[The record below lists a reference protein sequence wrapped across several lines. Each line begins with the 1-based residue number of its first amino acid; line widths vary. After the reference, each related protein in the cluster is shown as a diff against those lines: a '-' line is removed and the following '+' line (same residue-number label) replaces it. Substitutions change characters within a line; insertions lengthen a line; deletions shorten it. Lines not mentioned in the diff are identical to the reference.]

1 MYAHLSVSAHT
12 CTFHI
17 INIYMLYV
25 HIHAYVYI
33 HIHAQKT
40 HSGIKA
46 TCVSLLETCHRHAP
60 RALLTSTESMVKAMA
75 VCMHIYTLICMCIY
89 IPRIN
94 ISCFALLKILSVSY
108 AHIHVHVYV
117 SIMASHRHAPLY
129 CTYFIARII
138 QVSEGRKNVFICNRH
153 TYVHTYTHIY
163 RHTYIKKCA
172 YINS

>member
-33 HIHAQKT
+33 HIHAQKN

-60 RALLTSTESMVKAMA
+60 RALLTSTESMVKAMT

-108 AHIHVHVYV
+108 AHMHVHVYV
-117 SIMASHRHAPLY
+117 SIIASHSHYIAPTSLHVLY
-129 CTYFIARII
+129 KSQRDVRMCLFVTGI
-138 QVSEGRKNVFICNRH
+138 H
-153 TYVHTYTHIY
+153 TYIHTHTYTDI
-163 RHTYIKKCA
+163 HT
-172 YINS
+172 